1 MTIQTQVSDHALRQ
15 SQRRGISRETLGLV
29 LLYHD
34 RSRKVP
40 GYARALWIGP
50 RGRTALVRAGLP
62 AAMIDRCAGVR
73 AIVDLRDDIV
83 LTVEHTCK
91 RRRWV

>member
-1 MTIQTQVSDHALRQ
+1 MTIQMQVSDHALRQ
-15 SQRRGISRETLGLV
+15 SKRRGISRETLDLV
-29 LLYHD
+29 LRYHD
-34 RSRKVP
+34 RRKVP

-50 RGRTALVRAGLP
+50 HGRTTLVRAGLP
-62 AAMIDRCAGVR
+62 AAAGCAGVR
-73 AIVDLRDDIV
+73 AIVDLATRS